1 MSRRRHAQPTACRK
15 DEGTRVRRVA
25 PKLSSQTESRMPSRE
40 AAQLKVS
47 GLGSH
52 VAVKR
57 AREWKEE
64 GGGLVGGARLRK
76 NQQSRSIPCAKAARC
91 ARAAIAPTHVEHEE
105 RRNTERDRA
114 RVGAWTPVL
123 RVNTSRR
130 PLLKDTGGAGTHT
143 GHTRDTRAHTGTLI
157 SQTNLTTVHTGT
169 V

>member
-1 MSRRRHAQPTACRK
+1 
-15 DEGTRVRRVA
+15 
-25 PKLSSQTESRMPSRE
+25 MPSRE

-91 ARAAIAPTHVEHEE
+91 ARAAIAPTHVEPEE
-105 RRNTERDRA
+105 RRNTERDRG
-114 RVGAWTPVL
+114 REIEGASSSLVIML
-123 RVNTSRR
+123 
-130 PLLKDTGGAGTHT
+130 
-143 GHTRDTRAHTGTLI
+143 
-157 SQTNLTTVHTGT
+157 
-169 V
+169 

>member
-1 MSRRRHAQPTACRK
+1 
-15 DEGTRVRRVA
+15 
-25 PKLSSQTESRMPSRE
+25 MPSRE

-91 ARAAIAPTHVEHEE
+91 ARAATALTHVEPEE
-105 RRNTERDRA
+105 RRSTERDRG
-114 RVGAWTPVL
+114 RVGTLGREFFAILIIVRVVHGVVHVNTREDLCDLDFVRGAAGTEGL
-123 RVNTSRR
+123 RRLRLNNSRRDPQIRKAVITSRR
-130 PLLKDTGGAGTHT
+130 DRRTSI
-143 GHTRDTRAHTGTLI
+143 LI
-157 SQTNLTTVHTGT
+157 G
-169 V
+169 